1 MKTEDLKNM
10 TEISF
15 DFTSHKTM
23 IISLATVGAILNSV
37 GITAVVKGGLY
48 SQKSFAFVLNLFVS
62 NFLMSAVGLPVY
74 ILPTF
79 LETSSY
85 DDICSIL
92 GFIVFSLSGTCLY
105 SMLLISLNHYI
116 LIVHFRKYDVIYSVR
131 NTRIILIL
139 SWIIPQL
146 LNIPPATGL
155 WSRFTFNR
163 VTLNCTPMKSD
174 DSYKHFV
181 GILTFLITFP
191 VFSFCYIEIARKALS
206 RRFRVTTE
214 EQRNNSQRQIDQRQL
229 MRSIL
234 LIITIFSSINI
245 PYFVLSN
252 VDPKKEKVPLQIHS
266 FALYLGTSN
275 FFINTLVFL
284 TTNRQLNTS
293 LRKMFGKGK

>member
-1 MKTEDLKNM
+1 MKMEDLKNM

-15 DFTSHKTM
+15 DFTSHKAM

-37 GITAVVKGGLY
+37 GIIAVVKGGLY

-62 NFLMSAVGLPVY
+62 NFLMSSVG

-85 DDICSIL
+85 DDTCSIL
-92 GFIVFSLSGTCLY
+92 GFIVFSLGGTCLY

-116 LIVHFRKYDVIYSVR
+116 LIVHFRRYDVIYSVR

-146 LNIPPATGL
+146 LSIPPATGL

-174 DSYKHFV
+174 DSYKTFV
-181 GILTFLITFP
+181 GLFTFSITVP
-191 VFSFCYIEIARKALS
+191 VFSFCYFEIARKALS
-206 RRFRVTTE
+206 SRFRVTTE

-234 LIITIFSSINI
+234 LIITLFASINI
-245 PYFVLSN
+245 PYFALSI
-252 VDPKKEKVPLQIHS
+252 VDPKKEKVSLQIHS

-293 LRKMFGKGK
+293 LRKMFEKGK

>member
-1 MKTEDLKNM
+1 
-10 TEISF
+10 
-15 DFTSHKTM
+15 
-23 IISLATVGAILNSV
+23 
-37 GITAVVKGGLY
+37 
-48 SQKSFAFVLNLFVS
+48 
-62 NFLMSAVGLPVY
+62 
-74 ILPTF
+74 
-79 LETSSY
+79 
-85 DDICSIL
+85 
-92 GFIVFSLSGTCLY
+92 
-105 SMLLISLNHYI
+105 
-116 LIVHFRKYDVIYSVR
+116 
-131 NTRIILIL
+131 
-139 SWIIPQL
+139 
-146 LNIPPATGL
+146 
-155 WSRFTFNR
+155 
-163 VTLNCTPMKSD
+163 MKSD

-252 VDPKKEKVPLQIHS
+252 VDPKKEKVSLQIHS

>member
-1 MKTEDLKNM
+1 MKMEDLKNM

-15 DFTSHKTM
+15 DFTSHKAM

-37 GITAVVKGGLY
+37 GIIAVVKGGLY

-62 NFLMSAVGLPVY
+62 NFLMSSVGLPVY

-85 DDICSIL
+85 DHICSIL

-116 LIVHFRKYDVIYSVR
+116 LIVHFRRYDVIYSVR

-163 VTLNCTPMKSD
+163 ETLNCTPMKSD

-206 RRFRVTTE
+206 SRFRVTTE
-214 EQRNNSQRQIDQRQL
+214 EQRTNSQRQIDQRQL

-245 PYFVLSN
+245 PYFVLSQCG
-252 VDPKKEKVPLQIHS
+252 PQKRKGI
-266 FALYLGTSN
+266 A
-275 FFINTLVFL
+275 
-284 TTNRQLNTS
+284 TNP
-293 LRKMFGKGK
+293 